1 MDINWWPW
9 ILVLFFF
16 YVCWYIRT
24 TEDFVSFSTH
34 FVNVSETSKSPS
46 APDQTTLWTS
56 QLLYEIQRKVEGTDP
71 EKGHMI
77 RTTCFI
83 FVGLRLCHRSSFV
96 IHVSL
101 HRVLSRS
108 QSKILTSQ
116 TCSVF
121 FQILSS
127 KSSLDTNFN
136 FFIQQKCSHSFTM
149 MFFRSHKR
157 LGYRRGDTPPS
168 MMLQKIPLSYLL
180 SENARHL

>member
-1 MDINWWPW
+1 
-9 ILVLFFF
+9 
-16 YVCWYIRT
+16 
-24 TEDFVSFSTH
+24 
-34 FVNVSETSKSPS
+34 
-46 APDQTTLWTS
+46 
-56 QLLYEIQRKVEGTDP
+56 
-71 EKGHMI
+71 MI

-116 TCSVF
+116 TCSVI

-180 SENARHL
+180 SENARHLQHIPSDYTPGSHSSLLSAFTCLSPCLLLSLPLSLLSFSVSPTSTSISLQHLPSLSLTS